1 MSDPFNG
8 EPFPK
13 AVGYAVIGMLGI
25 IITMTAI
32 VSYQKRQVMRENPL
46 TAYATTEALRHV
58 DIRFETRPDG
68 AMCAFDVH
76 TGRELAVYANDDTA
90 SFARGVI
97 KSLARM
103 RQAESMGL
111 VTPMRLTAWS
121 DGRLSLFDP
130 QTNGLIELSS
140 FGTNKAVFVSLM
152 EEAGALRRLK
162 GGHDVATTTF

>member
-1 MSDPFNG
+1 MAYSFNG

-13 AVGYAVIGMLGI
+13 AIGYGVVAMLGI

-32 VSYQKRQVMRENPL
+32 VSYQKRQIRRENPL
-46 TAYATTEALRHV
+46 TAYDSAEALRHLDV
-58 DIRFETRPDG
+58 RFETRPDG
-68 AMCAFDVH
+68 AVCAFDVR
-76 TGRELAVYANDDTA
+76 TGRELAVYVDDDTA
-90 SFARGVI
+90 SFARGVV

-130 QTNGLIELSS
+130 QTNGLVELSS

-152 EEAGALRRLK
+152 EEAGALRRVK
-162 GGHDVATTTF
+162 GGSDVATTTF